1 MESPTRVAWRR
12 LPWRHWLARGTLLG
26 LCAATV
32 FGLAAF
38 AMQRDA
44 AILRH
49 PSLAEWWWPYIGLGI
64 CTLLALLAVMSRL
77 RNGIGALILL
87 SAAVFTFESQ
97 VLGWGLHLLRIPL
110 SLMLAIWA
118 DRALRV

>member
-1 MESPTRVAWRR
+1 MDNPTRVAWRR
-12 LPWRHWLARGTLLG
+12 LPWRQWLAKGTLLG

-32 FGLAAF
+32 LGLAAF
-38 AMQRDA
+38 ATQREA
-44 AILRH
+44 AVLRH
-49 PSLAEWWWPYIGLGI
+49 PLLADWWWTYIGLGV

-77 RNGIGALILL
+77 RSGIGVLILL
-87 SAAVFTFESQ
+87 SAAVFAFESQ